1 MAEGRVDY
9 RLQRRVALDN
19 LSVGNR
25 ALEQRCDAHPEL
37 LRAARHLGEP
47 RDEQCPVCDDV
58 ELVTLHYAFLHDG
71 PKTQGGR
78 VVEPARLARYAQR
91 HGDLSVYE
99 VEVCQGCRWNH
110 LVSQRVVR
118 RPPVAA
124 PGGDGGATRGRRAAG
139 TA

>member
-1 MAEGRVDY
+1 VAAGEARIDY
-9 RLQRRVALDN
+9 RLQRRIALDQ
-19 LSVGNR
+19 LALGKR
-25 ALEQRCDAHPEL
+25 ALEEPCDAHPEL

-47 RDEQCPVCDDV
+47 KGERCPVCHDV

-78 VVEPARLARYAQR
+78 VVEPERIASLAVRK
-91 HGDLSVYE
+91 GDLTLYE

-118 RPPVAA
+118 KPRASAA
-124 PGGDGGATRGRRAAG
+124 SG
-139 TA
+139 

>member
-1 MAEGRVDY
+1 MADGRIDY

-25 ALEQRCDAHPEL
+25 ALEQPCDAHPEL

-47 RDEQCPVCDDV
+47 RGERGPVCAEV
-58 ELVTLHYAFLHDG
+58 ELVTLHYAFLQNG
-71 PKTQGGR
+71 PRTQGGR
-78 VVEPARLARYAQR
+78 VVEPSRLARYAQR
-91 HGDLSVYE
+91 HGDLTVYE
-99 VEVCQGCRWNH
+99 VEVCQGCRCNH

-118 RPPVAA
+118 APVAA
-124 PGGDGGATRGRRAAG
+124 E